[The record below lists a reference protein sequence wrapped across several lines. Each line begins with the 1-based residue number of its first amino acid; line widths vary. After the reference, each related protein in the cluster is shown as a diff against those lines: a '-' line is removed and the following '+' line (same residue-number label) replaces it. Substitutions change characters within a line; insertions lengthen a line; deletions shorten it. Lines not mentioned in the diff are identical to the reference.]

1 MRYGCN
7 VPGAQAVT
15 ADPRA
20 SSEFLCGFSYSR
32 SVDRLQVD
40 GVELADDLDL
50 VKFLQ
55 YLLGFIVFM
64 LAGFPDFGPF
74 LDSFIRSRLRVSLP

>member
-1 MRYGCN
+1 MVAMCQGRKLSLPTP
-7 VPGAQAVT
+7 VSKF
-15 ADPRA
+15 R
-20 SSEFLCGFSYSR
+20 FGFSYPR
-32 SVDRLQVD
+32 SVDRLHVD

-64 LAGFPDFGPF
+64 LAGFPDFGSC